1 MGLFATTPPPRA
13 TRPHRV
19 LLFDVNE
26 TLLDMSP
33 LKRAIGKA
41 FGSPHAFRQWFGLLL
56 QYSLVDTVTGQYHDF
71 GTIGEAALDMTANM
85 LEQKCLKPVHKQRLM
100 GLLKEL
106 PPHKDVPKAL
116 KLLQDAGYSLIAF
129 TNSPRQVL
137 DAQLAYAGIISYFE
151 QGLSVEMVRR
161 YKPDGYTYRA
171 AVQHLGVAPNE
182 ALLVAAHGWDVAG
195 AQRAGLAAAFVA
207 RPGQTL
213 YPLAPLP
220 TYQGATLLDVARQ
233 LVR

>member
-1 MGLFATTPPPRA
+1 MGLFSATPPPRA
-13 TRPHRV
+13 IQPYRV
-19 LLFDVNE
+19 ILFDVNE

-33 LKRAIGKA
+33 LKRAVGKA

-85 LEQKCLKPVHKQRLM
+85 LEKKCLKPAHKQRII

-116 KLLQDAGYSLIAF
+116 ALLQEAGYSLVAF
-129 TNSPRQVL
+129 TNSPSKVL
-137 DAQLAYAGIISYFE
+137 DEQLAYADIISYFN

-161 YKPDGYTYRA
+161 YKPDGNTYRA
-171 AVQHLGVAPNE
+171 AVQHLELAPSE

-195 AQRAGLAAAFVA
+195 AQRAGLDSAFVA

-213 YPLAPLP
+213 YPLAPPP
-220 TYQGATLLDVARQ
+220 TYQGDTLLSVARQ
-233 LVR
+233 LVG